1 MVETH
6 EPTKTKQVSG
16 DSTENLIEK
25 LKQKEI
31 TRDQAHELKD
41 IFLNTITED

>member
-6 EPTKTKQVSG
+6 EPTKTKQVPE
-16 DSTENLIEK
+16 DSTEDLIEK
-25 LKQKEI
+25 LKEQDI

-41 IFLNTITED
+41 IFLNTITND